1 VPVFGERRRKRR
13 RVIRLVLFGRQGAGK
28 GTQAVMLSEHY
39 KAPHISTGDMLRE
52 AVAAGTEVGTRVKA
66 ILDAGELVPDETMLE
81 VIRDRLDHD
90 DVMERGFLLDGFPRT
105 VGQARSL
112 LSITTV
118 DLGVNLEVPESLV
131 LERISSRRVCQ
142 QGHIYSVGDD
152 AAASGVCPVDGTIVE
167 QRDDD
172 TPEAVK
178 ARLDAYKMKTAVA
191 MAYFDS
197 QGLLL
202 TVDGVGE
209 PDEVCQRLIE
219 AIDHRLDVAW

>member
-1 VPVFGERRRKRR
+1 M
-13 RVIRLVLFGRQGAGK
+13 IRLVLFGRQGAGK

-52 AVAAGTEVGTRVKA
+52 AVAEGTPVGSRVKA

-81 VIRDRLDHD
+81 VIKDRLDHD
-90 DVMERGFLLDGFPRT
+90 DVQEHGFLLDGFPRT
-105 VGQARSL
+105 VGQAKSL
-112 LSITTV
+112 LKIATV
-118 DLGVNLEVPESLV
+118 DLGVNLEVPETLV

-142 QGHIYSVGDD
+142 QGHIYSATDD
-152 AAASGVCPVDGTIVE
+152 AAKVGVCPIDGTSVE

-172 TPEAVK
+172 TPDAVT

-202 TVDGVGE
+202 TVNGIGE
-209 PDEVCQRLIE
+209 PDSVCQRLIE
-219 AIDHRLDVAW
+219 AIDARLDNDNW

>member
-1 VPVFGERRRKRR
+1 M
-13 RVIRLVLFGRQGAGK
+13 IRLVLFGRQGAGK

-52 AVAAGTEVGTRVKA
+52 AVAEGTAVGQKVMA

-81 VIRDRLDHD
+81 VIHDRLAHD
-90 DVMERGFLLDGFPRT
+90 DVEQHGFLLDGFPRT
-105 VGQARSL
+105 VGQAKSL
-112 LSITTV
+112 LKIATV
-118 DLGVNLEVPESLV
+118 DLGVNLEVPERLV

-142 QGHIYSVGDD
+142 QGHIYSVNDD
-152 AAASGVCPVDGTIVE
+152 AAREGVCPIDSTLVE

-172 TPEAVK
+172 TPEAVT

-202 TVDGVGE
+202 SVDGVGE
-209 PDEVCQRLIE
+209 PEAVFRRLVE
-219 AIDHRLDVAW
+219 AIDARLDHDDRW